1 MFYEQTVN
9 LVPFSLDHVP
19 SSAAICDG
27 HKDSIYS
34 LSVTPDGSLLVS
46 GGTENFIRMWDPRAC
61 TKTGKLKGHTANV
74 KALVLSPDGTQVSG
88 KNWCARLNL
97 F

>member
-1 MFYEQTVN
+1 MKTCKQKF
-9 LVPFSLDHVP
+9 L
-19 SSAAICDG
+19 SAAICDG

-61 TKTGKLKGHTANV
+61 TKSGKLKGHTSNV
-74 KALVLSPDGTQVSG
+74 KALVLSPDGTQVCDL
-88 KNWCARLNL
+88 KRTARIFFRLRSARGQSN
-97 F
+97 